1 MRINM
6 KGILISIFIVFIVLM
21 SSCVPRAKLFTL
33 EVISEPDTI
42 GIVLLDEIEQT
53 EFEPSDILLTPFSI
67 SLKPEERVVIRVVDE
82 EPLQELEEIHVF
94 YGWSDGLEDNPRVIT
109 IDSNKKLEAKTL
121 TKFKVTVST
130 DPKKLIEILGSGW
143 YEKGSSL
150 TLTAPQVEGF
160 SFLNWTVNGEIVEN
174 QELCITVGEP
184 SKIEAV
190 YSEIPFRTLSV
201 GSEPEGLKIIID
213 SLEYTSPWSIQAREG
228 TSHTIEFKAQE
239 RDESSF
245 VSGIDTKYTFKSWND
260 SNTSNP
266 RTVLLDSDKSFTV
279 QTETQY
285 LVETSTLPEGVA
297 SIDGAGW
304 KVKDSLFS
312 YVSPDSIGYDFSH
325 WEVNGIKID
334 GRSVEI
340 THDSPKKI
348 VAVYALKGYSV
359 NVDTE
364 PSGLEVKVN
373 GVKKV
378 APASVVVNHGDTVS
392 VEIVTPQERDES
404 VNVEGTDTRY
414 SFTRWSDGSTA
425 KARTIT
431 ATGNLS
437 LTAQMKSEYLV
448 SVSSAVAS
456 IPGSGWYEKGS
467 SLTLTAPQVEGF
479 SFLNWTVNGEIVE
492 NQELCI
498 TVGEPS
504 KIEAVYSEIPFRTLS
519 VGSEPEGLKII
530 IDSLEYTSP
539 WSIQARE
546 GTSHTIEFK
555 AQERDESS
563 FVSGIDTKY
572 TFKSWNDSNTSNP
585 RTVLL
590 DSDKSFTVQT
600 ETQYLVETSTLPEGV
615 ASIDG
620 AGWKVKDS
628 LFSYVSPDSIGY
640 DFSHWEVNGIK
651 IDGRSVEI
659 THDSPKKIVAV
670 YALKGYS
677 VNVDTEPSGLEVKVN
692 GVKKVAPASV
702 VVNHGDTVSVEIVTP
717 QERDESV
724 NVEGTDT
731 RYSFTR
737 WSDGSTAKARTIT
750 ATGNLSLTAQMKSEY
765 LVSVSSAVA
774 SIPGSGW
781 YEKGSSL
788 TLTAPQVEGFS
799 FLNWTVNGEILTD
812 NPLQINVDSP
822 KKAIVKYNAIPTLEI
837 PDQTVSTG
845 TNLVIDLRNFASDS
859 DSDPIVFSKV
869 SGVGTISGN
878 QFSYNA
884 TTAGT
889 YSVTVRASD
898 GRGGDATDTFSITVV
913 PSNNAPLKPSN
924 PAPSSGTTGIGT
936 SITLSWNCSDP
947 DGDALVYDVYFG
959 TTTNPAR
966 VSAGQTAKSYTS
978 SNLTEGTKYYWKV
991 VARDEKGLE
1000 TAGDLWN
1007 FTTKSNQPPA
1017 KPSSPNPANN
1027 ASDVAVSINL
1037 SWNCSDPDGDSL
1049 KYDVYFGESS
1059 NPSKV
1064 ATGITTK
1071 SYNPGNLQNGK
1082 DYYWKIVATDAK
1094 GATTQGDVWKFRTV
1108 AAEIPPEDGID
1119 MNGPVYT
1126 GNVLLVSNES
1136 ESANTSEYT
1145 GTLSSDYLP
1154 SGDILPKNLPIEAY
1168 AINPE
1173 IPLPDDVD
1181 LSMKMRPDLVEAG
1194 FELAAVGNTR
1204 SFYVQNFK
1212 TNSKYQITATLQ
1224 YIGETCEIWVENPSE
1239 ITVFKATQLGQEFDN
1254 VIYPL
1259 VNEYF
1264 YTPSDVNGDG
1274 RVAILCFDIQDDFDN
1289 TGAYVGGY
1297 FSSGDLFN
1305 TSTSNKMEIFYI
1317 DSYPTMRYPASNPVD
1332 VSRAY
1337 STLVHEFQHMVN
1349 FNRNYFVEK
1358 GSSMPTW
1365 LNEGLSMAA
1374 EHIYKGTLTSRI
1386 SYYNYATSIKNGQ
1399 SLLYWNDNGDV
1410 LANYSL
1416 SYLFLQYI
1424 RTQGGGDPAIFKDIL
1439 LDSCNDQRAVTAA
1452 LAKRGV
1458 NIGFGDLMTAFRI
1471 ALLLK
1476 KPTGLYGFRGDSS
1489 FDGITVSYYT
1499 GGAKNLR
1506 GGSAVFKTINPSF
1519 TDPGNSG
1526 SSIQYVGICK

>member
-6 KGILISIFIVFIVLM
+6 KGILISIFVVFIVLM
-21 SSCVPRAKLFTL
+21 SSCVPRVKLFTL
-33 EVISEPDTI
+33 EVVSDPYTI

-53 EFEPSDILLTPFSI
+53 EFEPSDIRLTPFSI
-67 SLKPEERVVIRVVDE
+67 SLKPEERVVVRVVDE
-82 EPLQELEEIHVF
+82 EPSEELDEIHVF
-94 YGWSDGLEDNPRVIT
+94 DGWSDGSQDNPRVIT
-109 IDSNKKLEAKTL
+109 VDSNKKLEAKTL

-130 DPKKLIEILGSGW
+130 DPKKLVEIPGSGW
-143 YEKGSSL
+143 YEKDSSL
-150 TLTAPQVEGF
+150 TLNAPQVENYTFNG
-160 SFLNWTVNGEIVEN
+160 WIVNGETINDNPLV
-174 QELCITVGEP
+174 ITVSKP
-184 SKIEAV
+184 TKIEAV

-213 SLEYTSPWSIQAREG
+213 SLEYTSPGSIQAREG

-245 VSGIDTKYTFKSWND
+245 VSGIDTRYNFKSWND

-266 RTVLLDSDKSFTV
+266 RTVLLDSDKSYTV

-304 KVKDSLFS
+304 KVKGSLFS
-312 YVSPDSIGYDFSH
+312 YVSHDSIGYDFSH
-325 WEVNGIKID
+325 WEVNGIRLD
-334 GRSVEI
+334 GRSIEI
-340 THDSPKKI
+340 THDSAKKI
-348 VAVYALKGYSV
+348 VAVYTLKGYSV
-359 NVDTE
+359 SVNTE

-378 APASVVVNHGDTVS
+378 APTSVVVNHGDTVTL
-392 VEIVTPQERDES
+392 EIVTPQERDES
-404 VNVEGTDTRY
+404 GNVEGIDTRY
-414 SFTRWSDGSTA
+414 SFTKWSDGSTA
-425 KARTIT
+425 KVRTIT
-431 ATGNLS
+431 ATGNVS

-448 SVSSAVAS
+448 SVSSSVVSIPGSGWYEKVEGIDTRYSFTKWSDGSTAKSRTITATGNVSLTAQMKSEYLVSVSSSVVS

-479 SFLNWTVNGEIVE
+479 SFLNWTVNGE
-492 NQELCI
+492 
-498 TVGEPS
+498 
-504 KIEAVYSEIPFRTLS
+504 TL
-519 VGSEPEGLKII
+519 
-530 IDSLEYTSP
+530 
-539 WSIQARE
+539 
-546 GTSHTIEFK
+546 
-555 AQERDESS
+555 
-563 FVSGIDTKY
+563 
-572 TFKSWNDSNTSNP
+572 N
-585 RTVLL
+585 
-590 DSDKSFTVQT
+590 
-600 ETQYLVETSTLPEGV
+600 
-615 ASIDG
+615 
-620 AGWKVKDS
+620 
-628 LFSYVSPDSIGY
+628 
-640 DFSHWEVNGIK
+640 
-651 IDGRSVEI
+651 
-659 THDSPKKIVAV
+659 
-670 YALKGYS
+670 
-677 VNVDTEPSGLEVKVN
+677 
-692 GVKKVAPASV
+692 
-702 VVNHGDTVSVEIVTP
+702 
-717 QERDESV
+717 
-724 NVEGTDT
+724 
-731 RYSFTR
+731 
-737 WSDGSTAKARTIT
+737 
-750 ATGNLSLTAQMKSEY
+750 
-765 LVSVSSAVA
+765 
-774 SIPGSGW
+774 
-781 YEKGSSL
+781 
-788 TLTAPQVEGFS
+788 
-799 FLNWTVNGEILTD
+799 D
-812 NPLQINVDSP
+812 NPLQININSP
-822 KKAIVKYNAIPTLEI
+822 KKVIARYNAIPTLEI
-837 PDQTVSTG
+837 PDQTVCTG
-845 TNLVIDLRNFASDS
+845 TNLVLDLRNFASDS
-859 DSDPIVFSKV
+859 DGDPIVFSKV
-869 SGVGTISGN
+869 SGVGTISGT

-898 GRGGDATDTFSITVV
+898 GRGGEATDTFSITVES
-913 PSNNAPLKPSN
+913 SNNAPLKPSN
-924 PAPSSGTTGIGT
+924 PAPSSGATGVGT

-966 VSAGQTAKSYTS
+966 VSAGQTARSYTA
-978 SNLTEGTKYYWKV
+978 SNLAEGTKYYWKV
-991 VARDEKGLE
+991 VARDSKGLE
-1000 TAGDLWN
+1000 TTGDLWN

-1027 ASDVAVSINL
+1027 SSDIAVSITL

-1064 ATGITTK
+1064 ASGITTK

-1082 DYYWKIVATDAK
+1082 DYYWKIVAIDAK

-1136 ESANTSEYT
+1136 ESANTTEYT

-1194 FELAAVGNTR
+1194 FELAAVGSTR
-1204 SFYVQNFK
+1204 SFHVRNFK
-1212 TNSKYQITATLQ
+1212 TNSNYQITATLQ

-1239 ITVFKATQLGQEFDN
+1239 ITVSKATQLGQEFDS

-1259 VNEYF
+1259 VTEYF

-1317 DSYPTMRYPASNPVD
+1317 DTYPTMHYPASNPVD

-1416 SYLFLQYI
+1416 SYLFLQYV
-1424 RTQGGGDPAIFKDIL
+1424 RTQGGGDPAIFRDIL

-1452 LAKRGV
+1452 LAKRGI

>member
-1 MRINM
+1 
-6 KGILISIFIVFIVLM
+6 
-21 SSCVPRAKLFTL
+21 
-33 EVISEPDTI
+33 
-42 GIVLLDEIEQT
+42 
-53 EFEPSDILLTPFSI
+53 
-67 SLKPEERVVIRVVDE
+67 
-82 EPLQELEEIHVF
+82 
-94 YGWSDGLEDNPRVIT
+94 
-109 IDSNKKLEAKTL
+109 
-121 TKFKVTVST
+121 
-130 DPKKLIEILGSGW
+130 
-143 YEKGSSL
+143 
-150 TLTAPQVEGF
+150 
-160 SFLNWTVNGEIVEN
+160 
-174 QELCITVGEP
+174 
-184 SKIEAV
+184 
-190 YSEIPFRTLSV
+190 
-201 GSEPEGLKIIID
+201 
-213 SLEYTSPWSIQAREG
+213 
-228 TSHTIEFKAQE
+228 
-239 RDESSF
+239 
-245 VSGIDTKYTFKSWND
+245 
-260 SNTSNP
+260 
-266 RTVLLDSDKSFTV
+266 
-279 QTETQY
+279 
-285 LVETSTLPEGVA
+285 
-297 SIDGAGW
+297 
-304 KVKDSLFS
+304 
-312 YVSPDSIGYDFSH
+312 
-325 WEVNGIKID
+325 
-334 GRSVEI
+334 
-340 THDSPKKI
+340 
-348 VAVYALKGYSV
+348 
-359 NVDTE
+359 
-364 PSGLEVKVN
+364 
-373 GVKKV
+373 
-378 APASVVVNHGDTVS
+378 
-392 VEIVTPQERDES
+392 
-404 VNVEGTDTRY
+404 
-414 SFTRWSDGSTA
+414 
-425 KARTIT
+425 
-431 ATGNLS
+431 
-437 LTAQMKSEYLV
+437 
-448 SVSSAVAS
+448 
-456 IPGSGWYEKGS
+456 
-467 SLTLTAPQVEGF
+467 
-479 SFLNWTVNGEIVE
+479 
-492 NQELCI
+492 
-498 TVGEPS
+498 
-504 KIEAVYSEIPFRTLS
+504 
-519 VGSEPEGLKII
+519 
-530 IDSLEYTSP
+530 
-539 WSIQARE
+539 
-546 GTSHTIEFK
+546 
-555 AQERDESS
+555 
-563 FVSGIDTKY
+563 
-572 TFKSWNDSNTSNP
+572 
-585 RTVLL
+585 
-590 DSDKSFTVQT
+590 
-600 ETQYLVETSTLPEGV
+600 
-615 ASIDG
+615 
-620 AGWKVKDS
+620 
-628 LFSYVSPDSIGY
+628 
-640 DFSHWEVNGIK
+640 
-651 IDGRSVEI
+651 
-659 THDSPKKIVAV
+659 
-670 YALKGYS
+670 
-677 VNVDTEPSGLEVKVN
+677 
-692 GVKKVAPASV
+692 
-702 VVNHGDTVSVEIVTP
+702 
-717 QERDESV
+717 
-724 NVEGTDT
+724 
-731 RYSFTR
+731 
-737 WSDGSTAKARTIT
+737 
-750 ATGNLSLTAQMKSEY
+750 
-765 LVSVSSAVA
+765 VSSAVA

>member
-1 MRINM
+1 MGEYLVRINM
-6 KGILISIFIVFIVLM
+6 KGTLISIFVVFIVLM
-21 SSCVPRAKLFTL
+21 SSCVPRVKLFTL
-33 EVISEPDTI
+33 EVVSDPDTI

-53 EFEPSDILLTPFSI
+53 ELEPSDIRLTPFSI

-82 EPLQELEEIHVF
+82 EPKQELDEIHVF
-94 YGWSDGLEDNPRVIT
+94 YGWSDGSEDNPRIVT
-109 IDSNKKLEAKTL
+109 VDSNKKLEAKTL

-130 DPKKLIEILGSGW
+130 DPKKLIEIPGSGW

-150 TLTAPQVEGF
+150 TLTAPHVENYTFNGW
-160 SFLNWTVNGEIVEN
+160 NVNGETINDNPLV
-174 QELCITVGEP
+174 ITVDKP
-184 SKIEAV
+184 TKIEAV

-213 SLEYTSPWSIQAREG
+213 SLEYTSPSSIQAREG

-245 VSGIDTKYTFKSWND
+245 VSGIDTRYTFKSWND

-266 RTVLLDSDKSFTV
+266 RTVLLDSDKSYTV

-325 WEVNGIKID
+325 WEVNGIRID

-348 VAVYALKGYSV
+348 VAVYTLKGYRV
-359 NVDTE
+359 NVNTE

-378 APASVVVNHGDTVS
+378 APANVVVNHGDTVS
-392 VEIVTPQERDES
+392 LEIVTPQERDES
-404 VNVEGTDTRY
+404 GNVEGIDTRY
-414 SFTRWSDGSTA
+414 SFTKWNDGSTA

-431 ATGNLS
+431 VTENVL
-437 LTAQMKSEYLV
+437 LTAQMKSEHLV
-448 SVSSAVAS
+448 NVSSSVVS

-467 SLTLTAPQVEGF
+467 SLTLTAPQVEGY
-479 SFLNWTVNGEIVE
+479 SFLNWTVNGE
-492 NQELCI
+492 
-498 TVGEPS
+498 
-504 KIEAVYSEIPFRTLS
+504 TL
-519 VGSEPEGLKII
+519 
-530 IDSLEYTSP
+530 
-539 WSIQARE
+539 
-546 GTSHTIEFK
+546 
-555 AQERDESS
+555 
-563 FVSGIDTKY
+563 
-572 TFKSWNDSNTSNP
+572 N
-585 RTVLL
+585 
-590 DSDKSFTVQT
+590 
-600 ETQYLVETSTLPEGV
+600 
-615 ASIDG
+615 
-620 AGWKVKDS
+620 
-628 LFSYVSPDSIGY
+628 
-640 DFSHWEVNGIK
+640 
-651 IDGRSVEI
+651 
-659 THDSPKKIVAV
+659 
-670 YALKGYS
+670 
-677 VNVDTEPSGLEVKVN
+677 
-692 GVKKVAPASV
+692 
-702 VVNHGDTVSVEIVTP
+702 
-717 QERDESV
+717 
-724 NVEGTDT
+724 
-731 RYSFTR
+731 
-737 WSDGSTAKARTIT
+737 
-750 ATGNLSLTAQMKSEY
+750 
-765 LVSVSSAVA
+765 
-774 SIPGSGW
+774 
-781 YEKGSSL
+781 
-788 TLTAPQVEGFS
+788 
-799 FLNWTVNGEILTD
+799 D

-822 KKAIVKYNAIPTLEI
+822 KKLIARYNTIPTLEI
-837 PDQTVSTG
+837 PDQTVNTG
-845 TNLVIDLRNFASDS
+845 TNLVLDLRNFASDS
-859 DSDPIVFSKV
+859 DGDPIVFSKV

-884 TTAGT
+884 NTAGT

-898 GRGGDATDTFSITVV
+898 GRGGEATDTFSITVV
-913 PSNNAPLKPSN
+913 PSNNAPLKPS
-924 PAPSSGTTGIGT
+924 
-936 SITLSWNCSDP
+936 
-947 DGDALVYDVYFG
+947 
-959 TTTNPAR
+959 
-966 VSAGQTAKSYTS
+966 
-978 SNLTEGTKYYWKV
+978 
-991 VARDEKGLE
+991 
-1000 TAGDLWN
+1000 
-1007 FTTKSNQPPA
+1007 
-1017 KPSSPNPANN
+1017 SPNPANN
-1027 ASDVAVSINL
+1027 ASDVVVSITL

-1064 ATGITTK
+1064 ASGITTK

-1094 GATTQGDVWKFRTV
+1094 GATTQGDVWKFRT
-1108 AAEIPPEDGID
+1108 ADAEIPPEDGID

-1126 GNVLLVSNES
+1126 GNVLLISNES
-1136 ESANTSEYT
+1136 ESANTTEYT

-1154 SGDILPKNLPIEAY
+1154 SGDVLPKNLPIEAY

-1173 IPLPDDVD
+1173 IPLPDDID

-1194 FELAAVGNTR
+1194 FELAAVGSTR
-1204 SFYVQNFK
+1204 SFHVRNFK
-1212 TNSKYQITATLQ
+1212 TNLNYQITATLQ

-1239 ITVFKATQLGQEFDN
+1239 ITVSKATQLGQEFDN

-1259 VNEYF
+1259 VTEYF

-1317 DSYPTMRYPASNPVD
+1317 DTYPTMRYPASNPVD

-1349 FNRNYFVEK
+1349 FNRNYFVENS
-1358 GSSMPTW
+1358 SSMPTW

-1416 SYLFLQYI
+1416 SYLFLQYV

-1439 LDSCNDQRAVTAA
+1439 LDSCNDQRAVTVA

-1506 GGSAVFKTINPSF
+1506 GGSAIFKTINPSF

>member
-1 MRINM
+1 
-6 KGILISIFIVFIVLM
+6 
-21 SSCVPRAKLFTL
+21 
-33 EVISEPDTI
+33 
-42 GIVLLDEIEQT
+42 
-53 EFEPSDILLTPFSI
+53 
-67 SLKPEERVVIRVVDE
+67 
-82 EPLQELEEIHVF
+82 
-94 YGWSDGLEDNPRVIT
+94 
-109 IDSNKKLEAKTL
+109 
-121 TKFKVTVST
+121 
-130 DPKKLIEILGSGW
+130 
-143 YEKGSSL
+143 
-150 TLTAPQVEGF
+150 
-160 SFLNWTVNGEIVEN
+160 
-174 QELCITVGEP
+174 
-184 SKIEAV
+184 

-201 GSEPEGLKIIID
+201 GSEPEGLKIVID
-213 SLEYTSPWSIQAREG
+213 SLEYTSPGSIQAREG

-266 RTVLLDSDKSFTV
+266 RTVLLDSDKNYTV
-279 QTETQY
+279 QTETWY

-325 WEVNGIKID
+325 WEVNGIRVD
-334 GRSVEI
+334 GRSIEI
-340 THDSPKKI
+340 THDSPKNI
-348 VAVYALKGYSV
+348 VAIYTLKGYSV
-359 NVDTE
+359 SVNTE

-373 GVKKV
+373 GVKKI
-378 APASVVVNHGDTVS
+378 APASTEVNHGDTVS
-392 VEIVTPQERDES
+392 LEIVTPQERDES
-404 VNVEGTDTRY
+404 TNVDGVDSRY
-414 SFTRWSDGSTA
+414 SFLKWSDGNTS

-431 ATGNLS
+431 VTGNAS

-448 SVSSAVAS
+448 SVGSTVATIS
-456 IPGSGWYEKGS
+456 GSGWYEKGS
-467 SLTLTAPQVEGF
+467 SLTLTAPQVGNHIF
-479 SFLNWTVNGEIVE
+479 TGWNVNGE
-492 NQELCI
+492 
-498 TVGEPS
+498 
-504 KIEAVYSEIPFRTLS
+504 
-519 VGSEPEGLKII
+519 
-530 IDSLEYTSP
+530 
-539 WSIQARE
+539 
-546 GTSHTIEFK
+546 TI
-555 AQERDESS
+555 
-563 FVSGIDTKY
+563 
-572 TFKSWNDSNTSNP
+572 N
-585 RTVLL
+585 
-590 DSDKSFTVQT
+590 
-600 ETQYLVETSTLPEGV
+600 
-615 ASIDG
+615 
-620 AGWKVKDS
+620 
-628 LFSYVSPDSIGY
+628 
-640 DFSHWEVNGIK
+640 
-651 IDGRSVEI
+651 
-659 THDSPKKIVAV
+659 
-670 YALKGYS
+670 
-677 VNVDTEPSGLEVKVN
+677 
-692 GVKKVAPASV
+692 
-702 VVNHGDTVSVEIVTP
+702 
-717 QERDESV
+717 
-724 NVEGTDT
+724 
-731 RYSFTR
+731 
-737 WSDGSTAKARTIT
+737 
-750 ATGNLSLTAQMKSEY
+750 
-765 LVSVSSAVA
+765 
-774 SIPGSGW
+774 
-781 YEKGSSL
+781 
-788 TLTAPQVEGFS
+788 
-799 FLNWTVNGEILTD
+799 D
-812 NPLQINVDSP
+812 NPLQININSA
-822 KKAIVKYNAIPTLEI
+822 KKVIAIYNAIPTLEI

-845 TNLVIDLRNFASDS
+845 TNLVLDLRNFASDS
-859 DSDPIVFSKV
+859 DGDPIVFSKI

-878 QFSYNA
+878 QFSYSA
-884 TTAGT
+884 ITAGT

-898 GRGGDATDTFSITVV
+898 GKGGEATDTFSITVE

-924 PAPSSGTTGIGT
+924 PAPSSGATGVGT
-936 SITLSWNCSDP
+936 SVTLSWNCSDP
-947 DGDALVYDVYFG
+947 DGDALVYDVYFC

-966 VSAGQTAKSYTS
+966 VSAGQTTKSYTL

-991 VARDEKGLE
+991 VARDSKGLE
-1000 TAGDLWN
+1000 TTGDLWN

-1027 ASDVAVSINL
+1027 SSDIAVSMTL

-1049 KYDVYFGESS
+1049 KYDIYFGESS

-1064 ATGITTK
+1064 ASEITTK
-1071 SYNPGNLQNGK
+1071 SYNPGNFQNGK

-1126 GNVLLVSNES
+1126 GNILLVSNES
-1136 ESANTSEYT
+1136 ESANTTEYT

-1173 IPLPDDVD
+1173 IPLPDDID

-1194 FELAAVGNTR
+1194 FELAAVGSTR
-1204 SFYVQNFK
+1204 SFHVRNFR
-1212 TNSKYQITATLQ
+1212 TNSNYQITATLQ

-1239 ITVFKATQLGQEFDN
+1239 ITVSKATQLGQEFDS

-1259 VNEYF
+1259 VTEYF

-1274 RVAILCFDIQDDFDN
+1274 RVAILCFDIQDDFES

-1305 TSTSNKMEIFYI
+1305 SSTSNKMEIFYI
-1317 DSYPTMRYPASNPVD
+1317 DTYPTMHYPASNPVD

-1386 SYYNYATSIKNGQ
+1386 SYYNYSTSIKNGQ

-1416 SYLFLQYI
+1416 SYLFLQYV
-1424 RTQGGGDPAIFKDIL
+1424 RTQGGGDPAIFRDIL

-1452 LAKRGV
+1452 LAKRGI

-1526 SSIQYVGICK
+1526 SSIHYVGICK

>member
-1 MRINM
+1 
-6 KGILISIFIVFIVLM
+6 
-21 SSCVPRAKLFTL
+21 
-33 EVISEPDTI
+33 
-42 GIVLLDEIEQT
+42 
-53 EFEPSDILLTPFSI
+53 
-67 SLKPEERVVIRVVDE
+67 
-82 EPLQELEEIHVF
+82 
-94 YGWSDGLEDNPRVIT
+94 
-109 IDSNKKLEAKTL
+109 
-121 TKFKVTVST
+121 
-130 DPKKLIEILGSGW
+130 
-143 YEKGSSL
+143 
-150 TLTAPQVEGF
+150 
-160 SFLNWTVNGEIVEN
+160 
-174 QELCITVGEP
+174 
-184 SKIEAV
+184 
-190 YSEIPFRTLSV
+190 
-201 GSEPEGLKIIID
+201 
-213 SLEYTSPWSIQAREG
+213 
-228 TSHTIEFKAQE
+228 
-239 RDESSF
+239 
-245 VSGIDTKYTFKSWND
+245 
-260 SNTSNP
+260 
-266 RTVLLDSDKSFTV
+266 
-279 QTETQY
+279 
-285 LVETSTLPEGVA
+285 
-297 SIDGAGW
+297 
-304 KVKDSLFS
+304 
-312 YVSPDSIGYDFSH
+312 
-325 WEVNGIKID
+325 
-334 GRSVEI
+334 
-340 THDSPKKI
+340 
-348 VAVYALKGYSV
+348 
-359 NVDTE
+359 
-364 PSGLEVKVN
+364 
-373 GVKKV
+373 
-378 APASVVVNHGDTVS
+378 
-392 VEIVTPQERDES
+392 
-404 VNVEGTDTRY
+404 
-414 SFTRWSDGSTA
+414 
-425 KARTIT
+425 
-431 ATGNLS
+431 
-437 LTAQMKSEYLV
+437 V
-448 SVSSAVAS
+448 SVSSSVVS

-492 NQELCI
+492 SQELCI
-498 TVGEPS
+498 TVSEPS
-504 KIEAVYSEIPFRTLS
+504 KVEAIYGQLGKYNLTVS
-519 VGSEPEGLKII
+519 
-530 IDSLEYTSP
+530 TSP
-539 WSIQARE
+539 AGLEILIDGAKKKAPAMVEDWE
-546 GTSHTIEFK
+546 GSSHSFGIT
-555 AQERDESS
+555 ALQERDESDRID
-563 FVSGIDTKY
+563 GIDSRY
-572 TFKSWNDSNTSNP
+572 TFLKWNDGNTSTTRNL
-585 RTVLL
+585 VL
-590 DSDKSFTVQT
+590 SSSV
-600 ETQYLVETSTLPEGV
+600 
-615 ASIDG
+615 
-620 AGWKVKDS
+620 
-628 LFSYVSPDSIGY
+628 SY
-640 DFSHWEVNGIK
+640 
-651 IDGRSVEI
+651 
-659 THDSPKKIVAV
+659 
-670 YALKGYS
+670 
-677 VNVDTEPSGLEVKVN
+677 
-692 GVKKVAPASV
+692 
-702 VVNHGDTVSVEIVTP
+702 
-717 QERDESV
+717 
-724 NVEGTDT
+724 
-731 RYSFTR
+731 
-737 WSDGSTAKARTIT
+737 
-750 ATGNLSLTAQMKSEY
+750 TAQMKSEY
-765 LVSVSSAVA
+765 LVSVSSSVV

-799 FLNWTVNGEILTD
+799 FLNWTVNGETLND
-812 NPLQINVDSP
+812 NPLQININSP
-822 KKAIVKYNAIPTLEI
+822 KKVIARYNAIPTLEI

-845 TNLVIDLRNFASDS
+845 TNLVLDLRNFASDS
-859 DSDPIVFSKV
+859 DGDPIVFSKV

-878 QFSYNA
+878 LFSYNA

-898 GRGGDATDTFSITVV
+898 GRGGEATDTFSITVES
-913 PSNNAPLKPSN
+913 SNNAPLKPSN
-924 PAPSSGTTGIGT
+924 PAPSSGATGVGT

-966 VSAGQTAKSYTS
+966 VSVGQTARSYTP
-978 SNLTEGTKYYWKV
+978 SNLAEGTKYYWKV
-991 VARDEKGLE
+991 VARDSKGLE
-1000 TAGDLWN
+1000 TTGDLWN

-1027 ASDVAVSINL
+1027 SSDIAVSITL

-1064 ATGITTK
+1064 ASGITTK

-1082 DYYWKIVATDAK
+1082 DYYWKIVAIDAK

-1136 ESANTSEYT
+1136 ESANTTEYT

-1173 IPLPDDVD
+1173 IPLPDDID

-1194 FELAAVGNTR
+1194 FELAAVGSTR
-1204 SFYVQNFK
+1204 SFHVRNFK
-1212 TNSKYQITATLQ
+1212 TNSNYQITATLQ

-1239 ITVFKATQLGQEFDN
+1239 ITVSKATQLGQEFDN

-1259 VNEYF
+1259 VTEYF

-1289 TGAYVGGY
+1289 TGVYVGGY

-1317 DSYPTMRYPASNPVD
+1317 DTYPTMHYPASNPVD

-1386 SYYNYATSIKNGQ
+1386 SYYNYSTSIRNGQ

-1416 SYLFLQYI
+1416 SYLFLQYV
-1424 RTQGGGDPAIFKDIL
+1424 RTQGGGDPAIFRDIL

-1452 LAKRGV
+1452 LAKRGI

-1506 GGSAVFKTINPSF
+1506 GGSAVFKAINPSF